1 MSEMGN
7 EFSGLPIGELIG
19 SPLTAACDAQVKLA
33 MATANFITTVG
44 FHPETKQTRQVD
56 FSFWRPA
63 RGGGGSGDGAAGEAM
78 VEKVTLSVPFLAIVN
93 VPALKVKSVD
103 IVFDMEVK
111 SAETSKDSLNVT
123 AGLEVSGG
131 GGFGPVNFSAKVT
144 GSVSTA
150 KEHTRSTDK
159 SAKYHVEVHALDEG
173 MPEGLSRVLDILQ
186 SAIAPVSVGKSEK
199 AAPGQALPL
208 SAQSASGDAST
219 PAADPNATPATDP
232 NATLAADS
240 GSTQA

>member
-1 MSEMGN
+1 MSEIGN

-19 SPLTAACDAQVKLA
+19 GPLTAACDAQVKLA
-33 MATANFITTVG
+33 MATANFIQTVG
-44 FHPETKQTRQVD
+44 FHPDTKETRQVD

-63 RGGGGSGDGAAGEAM
+63 RKTKEGAEGDAL

-111 SAETSKDSLNVT
+111 SSENSKDSFA
-123 AGLEVSGG
+123 AGASLEVSGG
-131 GGFGPVNFSAKVT
+131 GGFGPVNFSATVK

-186 SAIAPVSVGKSEK
+186 SAIAPVGVSEPKK
-199 AAPGQALPL
+199 AAPGQSVPP
-208 SAQSASGDAST
+208 ASPPGQAGDAASAGAPT
-219 PAADPNATPATDP
+219 DDSSATQATDP
-232 NATLAADS
+232 GAASDP
-240 GSTQA
+240 GAKV